1 MSQLLSV
8 RGGRRL
14 EGEVTI
20 QGAKNSV
27 LPILAATL
35 LARGQVALLG
45 CPRLRDVD
53 ASIRILR
60 HLGCDAHWEADA
72 LAVDTTAL
80 RRCEISDVL
89 MREMRSS
96 AIFLGAILA
105 RCGQADLSYPGGC
118 ELGPRPIDL
127 HLAGLRDLGA
137 EIREEGGFLHC
148 RADRLRGR
156 EVVLRMPSVGAT
168 ENLMLA
174 ACGAEG
180 VTVISNA
187 AREPEVVDLQNFLNA
202 CGARVSGAGSS
213 AVSIEGGQDLH
224 GCTYRVMPDRIAAA
238 TYLCAAASAGGD
250 IYLRGAEEGHLST
263 VTAALREAGCTV
275 TADSG
280 GIRALCRERLRAV
293 GPVQTAP
300 YPGFPTDAQAVLMA
314 ATYLCAAASAGGDI
328 YLRGAEEG
336 HLSTVTAAL
345 REAGCTVTADSGGIR
360 ALCRE
365 RLRAVGP
372 VQTAP
377 YPGFPT
383 DAQAVLMAALLRSR
397 GATVFEENIFEN
409 RYRHVDELIRMGAS
423 IRVSGR
429 VAVVTGVERLHSAP
443 VRCTDLRG
451 GAALCVA
458 ALAAEGETRVS
469 QICHIDRGYEDLARD
484 LRALGADAVRVEET
498 ENG

>member
-263 VTAALREAGCTV
+263 VTAALREAGCGAQEIRRELEASGLDSIVYVGVETLEYLRRGGRV
-275 TADSG
+275 TAGAAAIGAVLQIKPLLKIEGELLDACAKVRG
-280 GIRALCRERLRAV
+280 TAGCKKKLLETIRGDAERLSVKWDIDIAV
-293 GPVQTAP
+293 
-300 YPGFPTDAQAVLMA
+300 
-314 ATYLCAAASAGGDI
+314 AG
-328 YLRGAEEG
+328 AK
-336 HLSTVTAAL
+336 
-345 REAGCTVTADSGGIR
+345 
-360 ALCRE
+360 
-365 RLRAVGP
+365 
-372 VQTAP
+372 
-377 YPGFPT
+377 
-383 DAQAVLMAALLRSR
+383 
-397 GATVFEENIFEN
+397 
-409 RYRHVDELIRMGAS
+409 LIRELTEGFDGDTN
-423 IRVSGR
+423 IR
-429 VAVVTGVERLHSAP
+429 
-443 VRCTDLRG
+443 
-451 GAALCVA
+451 
-458 ALAAEGETRVS
+458 
-469 QICHIDRGYEDLARD
+469 YEYSPESWR
-484 LRALGADAVRVEET
+484 
-498 ENG
+498 